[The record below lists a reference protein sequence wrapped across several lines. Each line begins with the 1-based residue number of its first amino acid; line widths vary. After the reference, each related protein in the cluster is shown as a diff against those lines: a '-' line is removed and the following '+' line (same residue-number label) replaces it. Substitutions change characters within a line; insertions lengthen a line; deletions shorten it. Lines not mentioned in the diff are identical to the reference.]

1 MDLNVHE
8 ANGPIA
14 LQVQRV
20 CNDTLPWLISVSLGL
35 CRRERIHHLAR
46 IGVPRGCGKRITAY
60 DHREGRRLPR
70 RPVTDAIITASRR
83 PLNESKELKGM
94 LAMFPLDTTGT
105 NAKGE
110 FALRTDTRSHFLEV
124 SSDRLHA
131 RRLLSHFSTS
141 GNVITLK

>member
-1 MDLNVHE
+1 VRE
-8 ANGPIA
+8 YII
-14 LQVQRV
+14 
-20 CNDTLPWLISVSLGL
+20 WLVLVF
-35 CRRERIHHLAR
+35 LAVAASASPLT
-46 IGVPRGCGKRITAY
+46 ITGKVV
-60 DHREGRRLPR
+60 DSQG

-124 SSDRLHA
+124 SSNRLHA

>member
-1 MDLNVHE
+1 VRQYIICLVLLFL
-8 ANGPIA
+8 AVVAAASPIT
-14 LQVQRV
+14 V
-20 CNDTLPWLISVSLGL
+20 T
-35 CRRERIHHLAR
+35 
-46 IGVPRGCGKRITAY
+46 GKVVGS
-60 DHREGRRLPR
+60 HG

-83 PLNESKELKGM
+83 PLNESNELKGM

-131 RRLLSHFSTS
+131 HRLLSHFSTS